1 MARTEIPIVVIDPA
15 TGNAVSGASVTVVNR
30 ATSSN
35 ATIYAGETGGT
46 TAANPRTTDANGR
59 LTGWV
64 ERGPYRL
71 DITGSSLTSYSKNWD
86 SAPAADGSVDSAW
99 PAALPYALV
108 SRTAV
113 QSVASGGFGSQL
125 QINVATTDN
134 GVATTGTAMADTT
147 NYRLYARRTG
157 LYLVKGALSFAT
169 GANFKWGAIY
179 KNGSAVADLVSGMPS
194 EAIVGQQVSLSGI
207 VEMTAGDYIA
217 LNAYHVK
224 GSADNVTGAL
234 SAAWLGRSA

>member
-86 SAPAADGSVDSAW
+86 SATAADASMDGLWIAQGAIV
-99 PAALPYALV
+99 LGF
-108 SRTAV
+108 
-113 QSVASGGFGSQL
+113 QSL
-125 QINVATTDN
+125 QTSYP
-134 GVATTGTAMADTT
+134 TTGTHTT
-147 NYRLYARRTG
+147 YQDEG
-157 LYLVKGALSFAT
+157 LSFSAT
-169 GANFKWGAIY
+169 YRASRILRVSWNGGLFAGGGAQRIKIKALRGATSLFEFSTPTIVNNLLTEAY
-179 KNGSAVADLVSGMPS
+179 GFSYVFAGPS
-194 EAIVGQQVSLSGI
+194 
-207 VEMTAGDYIA
+207 TAGTETFKMQVA
-217 LNAYHVK
+217 A
-224 GSADNVTGAL
+224 VTANTSVQSSGT
-234 SAAWLGRSA
+234 AAQPRTLLLEDLGPQ

>member
-46 TAANPRTTDANGR
+46 TVANPRTTDANGR

-86 SAPAADGSVDSAW
+86 SAPASDAAIDVLWLPQAW
-99 PAALPYALV
+99 TTYTATVTAPTNPTLGTGGTQVGYYSQLGKTVTARFKIQFGTAGVAAGTGTYYVALPL
-108 SRTAV
+108 TAAAAQV
-113 QSVASGGFGSQL
+113 GIPAGNGFGFDSSAFAL
-125 QINVATTDN
+125 SPFTATC
-134 GVATTGTAMADTT
+134 DTT
-147 NYRLYARRTG
+147 SR
-157 LYLVKGALSFAT
+157 LSFFHNTTLNGAYANLAAAAPWTWAANDYFTAT
-169 GANFKWGAIY
+169 VTY
-179 KNGSAVADLVSGMPS
+179 
-194 EAIVGQQVSLSGI
+194 EA
-207 VEMTAGDYIA
+207 A
-217 LNAYHVK
+217 
-224 GSADNVTGAL
+224 
-234 SAAWLGRSA
+234 